1 MKIIIIGHKGNE
13 EIRSLNEAREG
24 SFTIVSTI
32 RAAISTLHETREGA
46 MAMIIDDNP
55 EAFYS
60 MFRQLKQFDH
70 SVQLLLLDSSRRYY
84 MVADNG
90 MENAIVYH
98 IPVKPEK
105 KQKKVRI

>member
-13 EIRSLNEAREG
+13 EIRSLNEAGEG
-24 SFTIVSTI
+24 SFTIVSTV
-32 RAAISTLHETREGA
+32 RAAIRTLHETREDA

-60 MFRQLKQFDH
+60 MFRQLKQFEH